1 MAEYDLQ
8 RFVKMQMDNFPEALQ
23 QVKDGC
29 KYSHWIW
36 YIFPQLKGLGQSPIS
51 EYYGIDGLGE
61 AEAYMEDDFLRE
73 NLITISEA
81 FLALENTNATAV
93 FGFPDVL
100 KVCSCMTLFSC
111 TKNAPPVFEQ
121 VIDKYYQGKKDKKT
135 LAMLGWQAQ

>member
-8 RFVKMQMDNFPEALQ
+8 RFVRMQMDNFEEALR

-36 YIFPQLKGLGQSPIS
+36 YIFPQLKGLGMSPIS
-51 EYYGIDGLGE
+51 EYYGIDGLDE
-61 AEAYMEDDFLRE
+61 AEAYMQDDFLRE

-81 FLALENTNATAV
+81 LLALENTNATAV

-111 TKNAPPVFEQ
+111 TQGAPPVFEQ
-121 VIDKYYQGKKDKKT
+121 VIDKYYQGKKDEKT
-135 LAMLGWQAQ
+135 LAMLGLQAE